1 MTASAS
7 AVRGGYTAG
16 VLEVEHAGGTVAVPP
31 PPAPSLAEGEFCFRS
46 RAKEFKLLIRD
57 VKGTVLPNGESI
69 PGERVW
75 IKFTPHITG
84 LFGEY
89 VTSDPNELFY
99 LRCATGELCLKHK
112 GPLEACAKRGM
123 RCRPLEQA
131 GEVWQAEAQVEEYAT
146 TRAAQLVSELTSQ
159 PGLLEKVQEMGF
171 TLEPVAKKA
180 GRREKATEKPAA
192 DETQAGGLNV

>member
-1 MTASAS
+1 MSASAS
-7 AVRGGYTAG
+7 AIRGGYTAG

-31 PPAPSLAEGEFCFRS
+31 PPPPALSEGEFCFRS
-46 RAKEFKLLIRD
+46 RAREFRLLLKD

-69 PGERVW
+69 PGERRW
-75 IKFTPHITG
+75 IKFRPHPSG

-89 VTSDPNELFY
+89 VTADPEEIFA

-112 GPLEACAKRGM
+112 GPLEDCEKRGL

-131 GEVWQAEAQVEEYAT
+131 GEVWKADSQVEEYAT
-146 TRAAQLVSELTSQ
+146 SRAAQLVSELTSQ

-171 TLEPVAKKA
+171 TLEPVKRA
-180 GRREKATEKPAA
+180 GRREKPERAERP
-192 DETQAGGLNV
+192 EEPPAGGLNV

>member
-31 PPAPSLAEGEFCFRS
+31 PPPPTLAEGEFCFRS
-46 RAKEFKLLIRD
+46 RAREFKLLCKD
-57 VKGTVLPNGESI
+57 VKGTILPNGESI
-69 PGERVW
+69 PGERLW
-75 IKFTPHITG
+75 IKFRPHASG

-89 VTSDPNELFY
+89 VTADPEELFF

-112 GPLEACAKRGM
+112 GPLEACTKRGL

-180 GRREKATEKPAA
+180 NGRREKSEKPQAE
-192 DETQAGGLNV
+192 ETAGGLNV